1 MDGLVPAIGL
11 THPDARSVSGWGEH
25 ASRSWCSDGGRFRPL
40 SDGRDPGGLRFD
52 TPVSRGGYA
61 WWYID
66 ALSADG
72 RYGLTV
78 IAFVGSVFSP
88 YYAFSRKHGSGD
100 PLNHC
105 ALNIAFYSENR
116 KCWAMTE
123 RGSGQLHRT
132 SNSLTIGPSNVDWNG
147 DSLTIDIRE
156 VTAPVPSRLR
166 GVIRIYPKALST
178 EAFTID
184 GSGRHRWRPF
194 APCAH
199 VEVSMSEP
207 TLRWHGSG
215 YVDSN
220 NGDEPLEDAFHSWTW
235 SRAEL
240 RRGTVALYDV
250 VRLGGQRAKL
260 ALLFNPSGQV
270 EEFESPTQLD
280 LPSTGWNIARQT
292 RADDASRVRILKS
305 LESGPFYARSLISTS
320 LLNQQAFAIHESLSL
335 DRFRSPWVQA
345 LLPFRMPRALR

>member
-1 MDGLVPAIGL
+1 MRRASIRATGALCGLRIERRNETRMRTAPSEFDQLFPATGGALYGPASHGWMASFRRSGSRTRMPGL
-11 THPDARSVSGWGEH
+11 YLAGGSTIRSG
-25 ASRSWCSDGGRFRPL
+25 CSDGGRFRPL

-147 DSLTIDIRE
+147 DLLTIDIRE

-207 TLRWHGSG
+207 TL
-215 YVDSN
+215 
-220 NGDEPLEDAFHSWTW
+220 
-235 SRAEL
+235 
-240 RRGTVALYDV
+240 ALA
-250 VRLGGQRAKL
+250 RLGLCRL
-260 ALLFNPSGQV
+260 
-270 EEFESPTQLD
+270 
-280 LPSTGWNIARQT
+280 
-292 RADDASRVRILKS
+292 
-305 LESGPFYARSLISTS
+305 
-320 LLNQQAFAIHESLSL
+320 QQW
-335 DRFRSPWVQA
+335 R
-345 LLPFRMPRALR
+345 